1 MSGFIEPNRPVSV
14 GGREH
19 AYDGVARAFHWTIVA
34 LLVVQYFTEW
44 APKSLGG
51 GSDTLTNW
59 HLAVGP
65 TILLLMLLR
74 LLWRLTH
81 RPPPPPADLPVALR
95 LLSRATHYAFYAIL
109 IVLPLLGW
117 TAASGFG
124 APAYLLG
131 FIPLPALISKNKP
144 LADIVGDVHGTL
156 ALALLAVIALHVAGA
171 LYHGLV
177 KRDGV
182 VQRMLPFGAI
192 ADPKPTQGITGPR

>member
-1 MSGFIEPNRPVSV
+1 MPGYVEPNRPIPT
-14 GGREH
+14 GGREQ
-19 AYDGVARAFHWTIVA
+19 AYDGTAQAFHWTIVA
-34 LLVVQYFTEW
+34 LLIMQYFTEW

-51 GSDTLTNW
+51 GSDALTDW
-59 HLAVGP
+59 HLAIGP

-81 RPPPPPADLPVALR
+81 RPPPPPTDLPVALR
-95 LLSRATHYAFYAIL
+95 FLSRATHYAFYAIL
-109 IVLPLLGW
+109 IVLPVLGW

-124 APAYLLG
+124 ARAYLLG
-131 FIPLPALISKNKP
+131 FIPLPALIAKNKP
-144 LADIVGDVHGTL
+144 LADMVGNVHGTL

-182 VQRMLPFGAI
+182 LQRMLPS
-192 ADPKPTQGITGPR
+192 GPSHR

>member
-1 MSGFIEPNRPVSV
+1 MSGFAEPDRSIST
-14 GGREH
+14 GREQ
-19 AYDGVARAFHWTIVA
+19 AYDGIAQAFHWIIVA

-51 GSDTLTNW
+51 GSDALTDW
-59 HLAVGP
+59 HLAIGP
-65 TILLLMLLR
+65 TILLVMLLR

-81 RPPPPPADLPVALR
+81 RPPPPPTDLPVALR

-124 APAYLLG
+124 VTPYLLG
-131 FIPLPALISKNKP
+131 FIPLPALIAKNKS
-144 LADIVGDVHGTL
+144 LADTIGDVHGTL

-171 LYHGLV
+171 LYHRLV
-177 KRDGV
+177 KHDGV
-182 VQRMLPFGAI
+182 LQRMLPFERR
-192 ADPKPTQGITGPR
+192 KVS

>member
-1 MSGFIEPNRPVSV
+1 MSGFAEPDRSVST
-14 GGREH
+14 GREQ
-19 AYDGVARAFHWTIVA
+19 AYDGIAQAFHWIIVA

-51 GSDTLTNW
+51 GSDALTDW
-59 HLAVGP
+59 HLAIGP
-65 TILLLMLLR
+65 TILLVMLLR

-81 RPPPPPADLPVALR
+81 RPPPPPTDLPVALR

-124 APAYLLG
+124 VTPYLLG
-131 FIPLPALISKNKP
+131 YIPLPALIAKNKS
-144 LADIVGDVHGTL
+144 LADTIGDVHGTL

-171 LYHGLV
+171 LYHRLV
-177 KRDGV
+177 KHDGV
-182 VQRMLPFGAI
+182 LQRMLPFERR
-192 ADPKPTQGITGPR
+192 KVS